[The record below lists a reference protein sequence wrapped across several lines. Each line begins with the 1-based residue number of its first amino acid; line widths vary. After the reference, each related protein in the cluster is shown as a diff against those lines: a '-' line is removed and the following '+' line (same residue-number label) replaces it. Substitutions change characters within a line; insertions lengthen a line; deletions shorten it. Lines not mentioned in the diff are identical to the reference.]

1 MLSQPDP
8 LRCSGLVPFT
18 TVDYPGRLAAVIF
31 CQGCTWR
38 CRYCHNTHLQPFGD
52 GALDWREVD
61 AFLES
66 RTGLLEAVV
75 FSGGEPT
82 AQAALEPAMRRV
94 RELGFL
100 VGLHTAGIFPERLRR
115 ILPLADWVGLDV
127 KAPFD
132 HRYDSVTQ
140 VKNSWEPAARALD
153 AVLEA
158 GIPYELRTTVH
169 PALMDL
175 SDQEE
180 LTKLLIA
187 RGAQLPRWQ
196 KFRPQGC
203 ADFELAQQTSKT

>member
-1 MLSQPDP
+1 MPSQPDP

-52 GALDWREVD
+52 GALDWREID

-115 ILPLADWVGLDV
+115 VLPLADWVGLDV

-132 HRYDSVTQ
+132 HRYDAVTQ

-158 GIPYELRTTVH
+158 GIPCELRTTVH

-175 SDQEE
+175 SDQED
-180 LTKLLIA
+180 LTKFLAA